1 MRELPYDKEEGWD
14 RDWLPEPPTKM
25 LNLEKSFEGRDLELL
40 KEYGFPR
47 PNDFFEI
54 NPKVLDLT
62 LEQLKDNIKQ
72 LIGEISGRKKA
83 KNPSPLYEAD
93 TKIKKIQKGTL
104 MKYKNTMKDYLR
116 SLKYLVGEGIV
127 YFNNPNQLL
136 DRLELLGGS
145 ILAGNNGVIPE
156 FSQIAHLLNQMKVI
170 SKKQLNDLLKN
181 YISVR

>member
-62 LEQLKDNIKQ
+62 LDQLKDNIKQ
-72 LIGEISGRKKA
+72 LTGEISGRKKA
-83 KNPSPLYEAD
+83 KNPSPLYEAE
-93 TKIKKIQKGTL
+93 TEI
-104 MKYKNTMKDYLR
+104 
-116 SLKYLVGEGIV
+116 
-127 YFNNPNQLL
+127 
-136 DRLELLGGS
+136 
-145 ILAGNNGVIPE
+145 
-156 FSQIAHLLNQMKVI
+156 
-170 SKKQLNDLLKN
+170 
-181 YISVR
+181 